1 MVISDSINAIRSM
14 ADGRMYES
22 KSELRKGYKAKG
34 VVELGNDAAS
44 YRAKEPER
52 PKITK
57 AEIAAAVQ
65 KVKQGYTPHLPA
77 D

>member
-1 MVISDSINAIRSM
+1 
-14 ADGRMYES
+14 MYES

-65 KVKQGYTPHLPA
+65 KVKQGYKPHLPA